1 MGDDEEFHV
10 IKIAR
15 RRWYEWLLMALWLF
29 AEIVFFQ
36 AAVASRKELE
46 PRAALVYWFI
56 FGVLLLGGFVYWIV
70 RRNRLI

>member
-1 MGDDEEFHV
+1 MEDKEEFHI

-15 RRWYEWLLMALWLF
+15 RRWYEWLLIVIWFF
-29 AEIVFFQ
+29 AEAVFLQ
-36 AAVASRKELE
+36 AAIASRKELE
-46 PRAALVYWFI
+46 QRAALVYWLI